1 VLVNN
6 SGLGI
11 NGSVVEGEP
20 ENWRTMLDV
29 NTSFREHKVA

>member
-20 ENWRTMLDV
+20 ENWRTMFDV